1 MLVSPLPSVSVR
13 TTGAYLSEDAQLK
26 SMMRRIFMRR
36 GKRAT
41 VVSKRRRYYYSPL
54 VHMVGPEL
62 PELGPVL
69 RTPASGFSF
78 FAGLGRPPLWGVPYG
93 SHDEA
98 SRFFLPHVFL
108 FFPPL
113 SPALS

>member
-1 MLVSPLPSVSVR
+1 
-13 TTGAYLSEDAQLK
+13 
-26 SMMRRIFMRR
+26 MRAS

-54 VHMVGPEL
+54 AHMVGPEL

-69 RTPASGFSF
+69 RTPASGLSF
-78 FAGLGRPPLWGVPYG
+78 FARLGRPLLWGVPYG

-98 SRFFLPHVFL
+98 SRYFLPHVFL
-108 FFPPL
+108 FFPRYRRH
-113 SPALS
+113 SVSAGS